1 MATHR
6 LRPTAWALGTSVAAV
21 LLGLLLAAFVG
32 RGEGDGAEPR
42 ELYAAV
48 SAHLA
53 ACRAEN
59 YGLAYHAA
67 ASTVQDHLSAGQFE
81 RKLRADYG
89 PVRRAD
95 HVEFGPVRVRRGGEP
110 ARAELEVYFVLDR
123 RGEVIV
129 RRFELVREDDGWKV
143 DRSDPVA
150 GQGAGA
156 RVRLTG
162 PRV

>member
-1 MATHR
+1 MNR
-6 LRPTAWALGTSVAAV
+6 LRHVAWALGTAATAV
-21 LLGLLLAAFVG
+21 VMGLLLAFVG
-32 RGEGDGAEPR
+32 RGPGATEPR

-48 SAHLA
+48 SAHLD

-67 ASTVQDHLSAGQFE
+67 ARVVQGRLSAGQFE

-95 HVEFGPVRVRRGGEP
+95 HVEFGPARLCRGQGE
-110 ARAELEVYFVLDR
+110 RAELDVYFVLDR

-129 RRFELVREDDGWKV
+129 RRYALVREDGDWKV
-143 DRSDPVA
+143 DRSDAVA
-150 GQGAGA
+150 GLGAGA

-162 PRV
+162 RRV